1 MTART
6 TVRALAAVAGAGA
19 LTTLAGGLAHADEDH
34 HGDRHGHGDAHYDG
48 SVWHH
53 DGEATPSDSAD
64 LNGSA
69 GERTDGNTPVYL
81 LKDVPA
87 APLPED
93 LLKPVDL
100 TAPAFGVLDGLS

>member
-19 LTTLAGGLAHADEDH
+19 LATLAGGLAHADEGH
-34 HGDRHGHGDAHYDG
+34 HGSRHGHGDAHYDG
-48 SVWHH
+48 SVWHY
-53 DGEATPSDSAD
+53 DGEAHPSDSAD
-64 LNGSA
+64 LNESA
-69 GERTDGNTPVYL
+69 GESADGNTPVYL

-87 APLPED
+87 AAAPED

>member
-19 LTTLAGGLAHADEDH
+19 LATLAGGLAHADEGH
-34 HGDRHGHGDAHYDG
+34 HEGRHGGAHYDG

-64 LNGSA
+64 WNGSA

>member
-19 LTTLAGGLAHADEDH
+19 LATLAGGLAHADEGH
-34 HGDRHGHGDAHYDG
+34 HDSRHGHGDAYYDG
-48 SVWHH
+48 SVWRY
-53 DGEATPSDSAD
+53 DGEVTPSDSAD
-64 LNGSA
+64 LDESA
-69 GERTDGNTPVYL
+69 GEGGDTPVYL
-81 LKDVPA
+81 LSGVPG

-100 TAPAFGVLDGLS
+100 TAPAFGVLDGLT

>member
-19 LTTLAGGLAHADEDH
+19 LATLAGGLAHADEGH
-34 HGDRHGHGDAHYDG
+34 HGSRHGHGDAHYDG
-48 SVWHH
+48 SVWHY

-64 LNGSA
+64 LNESA
-69 GERTDGNTPVYL
+69 GDRADGNTPVYL

-87 APLPED
+87 VAAPED